1 MLTLDLIQEEDGC
14 DALRLS
20 VRDTASGLS
29 PRGPGLTS
37 GGILCSGTAETSGK
51 SQSLPREAAAS
62 WETPPEKHL
71 TAALKNRCAS
81 VDLILM
87 CPDTKLQASPS
98 PTATPVNRLQ
108 ELIGQRLEATERL
121 LTEVRDEKEAGC
133 TGGAP
138 AEVER
143 LFSEALAAW
152 NQAHKVLEEVK
163 ELRELYQQL
172 PPLPDPAKQCDQDKK
187 FCWEPV

>member
-20 VRDTASGLS
+20 MRETASGLS
-29 PRGPGLTS
+29 PDGSGLKS
-37 GGILCSGTAETSGK
+37 GGVLCSVTAETSGK

-87 CPDTKLQASPS
+87 CPDSKLQVSPS
-98 PTATPVNRLQ
+98 HTATPVNRLQ
-108 ELIGQRLEATERL
+108 QLISQKLEATERL
-121 LTEVRDEKEAGC
+121 LTEVQGEREAGC

-138 AEVER
+138 AGAER

-152 NQAHKVLEEVK
+152 NQAHEVLEEVK
-163 ELRELYQQL
+163 ELRELFRQL
-172 PPLPDPAKQCDQDKK
+172 PPPSRPSKA
-187 FCWEPV
+187 V

>member
-1 MLTLDLIQEEDGC
+1 MLTLDLIQEEDGGE
-14 DALRLS
+14 ALRPG
-20 VRDTASGLS
+20 VRDPPSGLS
-29 PRGPGLTS
+29 PRGSGMS
-37 GGILCSGTAETSGK
+37 GGVLCSLPAEASGK

-62 WETPPEKHL
+62 WEAPGKHL

-87 CPDTKLQASPS
+87 CPDTDLQVSPS

-108 ELIGQRLEATERL
+108 ELIGQRLEAAERL
-121 LTEVRDEKEAGC
+121 LTEVRGKKEAGG

-152 NQAHKVLEEVK
+152 NQAHEVLEEVK
-163 ELRELYQQL
+163 ELRELYRQL
-172 PPLPDPAKQCDQDKK
+172 APPPGPAKRVDQDQE